1 MPETV
6 TCPRCEK
13 QQYTPYYAEA
23 PVLEG
28 APSFPALSRA
38 DNETY
43 ICSDCGNDE
52 AIMDFCREELQP
64 VATWPIRVKARSF
77 GKDA

>member
-1 MPETV
+1 MTKSI
-6 TCPRCEK
+6 TCPRCELR
-13 QQYTPYYAEA
+13 QYTPYEKGAEI
-23 PVLEG
+23 PEG
-28 APSFPALSRA
+28 APSFPALSRT

-43 ICSDCGNDE
+43 ICSECGNDE

-64 VATWPIRVKARSF
+64 VATWPIRVKIKSF

>member
-1 MPETV
+1 MPESI
-6 TCPRCEK
+6 TCPRCNVR
-13 QQYTPYYAEA
+13 QYTPYDAEP

-28 APSFPALSRA
+28 APSFPAVSRT
-38 DNETY
+38 DNKTY

-52 AIMDFCREELQP
+52 SIMDFCREELQP
-64 VATWPIRVKARSF
+64 VATWPVRVKVKSF